1 MFVCVLQQFY
11 IFRLCCNDFYILFTF
26 LFLFLSL
33 PGPLSRFKGYEV
45 MLKGCIQMALYSPV
59 RFERVTVILILP
71 SAGGDGTQ
79 QLPFS
84 LVHTI
89 ENTDLKKK
97 IPYHTLSSLPGTMLG
112 TGSFHSPNIPSHNSK
127 RHGAKML

>member
-97 IPYHTLSSLPGTMLG
+97 KNTLPHTEQLARHHAGHRIISFSQYSIPQ
-112 TGSFHSPNIPSHNSK
+112 F
-127 RHGAKML
+127 